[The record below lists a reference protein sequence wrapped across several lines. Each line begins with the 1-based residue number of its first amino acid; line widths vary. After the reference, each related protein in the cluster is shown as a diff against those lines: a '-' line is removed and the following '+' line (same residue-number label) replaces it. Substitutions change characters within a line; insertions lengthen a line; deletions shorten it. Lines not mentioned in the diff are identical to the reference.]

1 MLWLESSFFNRF
13 DYQKIINL
21 AEKSV
26 MNSAFLRQYV
36 FGVKDPSAE
45 PSNKI
50 VKTIREISK
59 EFEESVVMLANK

>member
-1 MLWLESSFFNRF
+1 
-13 DYQKIINL
+13 
-21 AEKSV
+21 